1 MEDVKG
7 PDTPECFEQ
16 IVSEYQ
22 TQLRRLCCV
31 LLKDVQLAEDAVQ
44 ETFLKA
50 YRSMEQFRKESSER
64 TWLTRIAVNTCRDM
78 MKSRWFRHIDR
89 GVKIEA
95 LPEPEAPP
103 APEDTGLYETV
114 LRLPVKQ
121 REVVLL
127 YFYQNMTMQEVSDIL
142 QISVSNVSRRLES
155 ARKAL
160 RKQLEEDERHE

>member
-1 MEDVKG
+1 MDDVKG

-31 LLKDVQLAEDAVQ
+31 LLKDVHLAEDAVQ

-50 YRSMEQFRKESSER
+50 YRSMGEFRKESSER
-64 TWLTRIAVNTCRDM
+64 TWLTRIAVNTCRDLLR
-78 MKSRWFRHIDR
+78 SRWFRHIDR
-89 GVKIEA
+89 SVKIED
-95 LPEPEAPP
+95 LPEPGAP
-103 APEDTGLYETV
+103 AGLEDTSLYETI

-121 REVVLL
+121 KEVVLL

-155 ARKAL
+155 ARKTL
-160 RKQLEEDERHE
+160 RKKLEEGGMHE

>member
-1 MEDVKG
+1 
-7 PDTPECFEQ
+7 
-16 IVSEYQ
+16 
-22 TQLRRLCCV
+22 
-31 LLKDVQLAEDAVQ
+31 
-44 ETFLKA
+44 
-50 YRSMEQFRKESSER
+50 
-64 TWLTRIAVNTCRDM
+64 

-89 GVKIEA
+89 SVKIED
-95 LPEPEAPP
+95 LPEPEAPSD
-103 APEDTGLYETV
+103 PEDTGLYETV

>member
-1 MEDVKG
+1 MLSK
-7 PDTPECFEQ
+7 
-16 IVSEYQ
+16 
-22 TQLRRLCCV
+22 
-31 LLKDVQLAEDAVQ
+31 
-44 ETFLKA
+44 KA
-50 YRSMEQFRKESSER
+50 LSS
-64 TWLTRIAVNTCRDM
+64 RIASSNASALSSAIIRSFSLYWDNIWTVA
-78 MKSRWFRHIDR
+78 
-89 GVKIEA
+89 GVMSPWLRISA
-95 LPEPEAPP
+95 ADGSV
-103 APEDTGLYETV
+103 DTGLYETI